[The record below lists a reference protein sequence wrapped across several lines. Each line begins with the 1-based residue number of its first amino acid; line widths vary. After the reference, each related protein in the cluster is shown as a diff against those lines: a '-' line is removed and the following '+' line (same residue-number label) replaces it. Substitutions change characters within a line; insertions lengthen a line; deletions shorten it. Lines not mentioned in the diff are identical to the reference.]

1 METAVVM
8 GQQPPGQF
16 DDVTWTTVL
25 GPFSCFGHVFSIRT
39 TSSEMGDFLD
49 RLFAPMGCRTSA
61 QPTVFSLVPPT
72 ARTQGTVHRDQE
84 PLLTSKVAWR
94 LLGTLIWAINREV
107 IQPDRVRVILHAA
120 GADLDGHSVLLP
132 APMESGKTTLVTGL
146 LERGLGYLSDEAI
159 ELLPDG
165 TATGYPKPLSIDP
178 GSWEVLAHLAPQ
190 VPTSVRPYLERQW
203 QVPAD
208 SIANIVSGSR
218 PALVVFPT
226 YRAHAVTE
234 LTRLSPA
241 TALRLAVECTFGP
254 AGAMVSTTQVR
265 RLVALLASVPVYQLT
280 SSTLDEACSAV
291 VDALGQAVTRR
302 SPS

>member
-1 METAVVM
+1 MDTAV
-8 GQQPPGQF
+8 GTEQKPPEHL
-16 DDVTWTTVL
+16 DDLTWATVL
-25 GPFSCFGHVFSIRT
+25 GPFSCFGHAFSIRT
-39 TSSEMGDFLD
+39 TSSELGGYLD
-49 RLFAPMGCRTSA
+49 RLFAPLSCRSTP
-61 QPTVFSLVPPT
+61 QPTVFSLVTPMGT
-72 ARTQGTVHRDQE
+72 SQGTVHRDQE
-84 PLLTSKVAWR
+84 LLLTNTVAWR

-107 IQPDRVRVILHAA
+107 IQPDRDTVMLHAA
-120 GADLDGHSVLLP
+120 AADLDGHSVVLP

-146 LERGLGYLSDEAI
+146 LERGLGYLSDEAVK
-159 ELLPDG
+159 LHPDG

-208 SIANIVSGSR
+208 SLTNVVSESR

-234 LTRLSPA
+234 LTRLSSA

-254 AGAMVSTTQVR
+254 VGAMVSTTQVR
-265 RLVALLASVPVYQLT
+265 RLVDLLASVPVYQLT

-291 VDALGQAVTRR
+291 VDALGEAVARR